1 MIELRQDLRQHF
13 PGSEADVFERIMA
26 LDGQVF
32 RCLAGRK
39 TLRFTLDGKGYF
51 AKLHYG
57 VGWREIFKNLLMM
70 RRPVLGARDE
80 WQAIQR
86 LEQLGVATMLI
97 AGFGERGFIP
107 SHQQSFLITDE
118 LTNTVSLEDYCRRW
132 PLERP
137 RASLKRAL
145 IEKVAKIARALHN
158 HGVNHRD
165 FYICHFL
172 LDVDSLRLP
181 CGSDE
186 INLYLIDLHRVQSR
200 AQTPQRWVEKDV
212 AALHFSSM
220 NIGLTRRD
228 RLRFMKIYRDRPLR
242 QILTDERRFW
252 ETVESKAQKLC
263 LKPDID

>member
-1 MIELRQDLRQHF
+1 MIDLRPDLRKHF
-13 PGSEADVFERIMA
+13 PGSEDAVFESVMA

-39 TLRFTLDGKGYF
+39 TLHFTLDGKGYF

-57 VGWREIFKNLLMM
+57 VGWREILKNLLMM
-70 RRPVLGARDE
+70 RKPVLGARDE
-80 WQAIQR
+80 WQAIRR
-86 LEQLGVATMLI
+86 LEQLGVATMAI
-97 AGFGERGFIP
+97 AGFGERGRLP

-118 LTNTVSLEDYCRRW
+118 LINTISLEDYCSNW
-132 PLERP
+132 PVERP
-137 RASLKRAL
+137 CASLKRAL

-172 LDVDSLRLP
+172 LDTTTLKMP
-181 CGSDE
+181 CTAND
-186 INLYLIDLHRVQSR
+186 ITLYLIDLHRVQTRSH
-200 AQTPQRWVEKDV
+200 TPQRWLEKDV

-242 QILTDERRFW
+242 QILSDEWSFW
-252 ETVESKAQKLC
+252 EKVELKARKLC
-263 LKPDID
+263 LKPDND